1 MIFFDPIFVIKSIWN
16 LKFIGSKKNVM
27 ELVLEGQK
35 TEVGRRKKVIIGD
48 VTLQM
53 RSDLM
58 KSN

>member
-27 ELVLEGQK
+27 ELVLEGRK

-48 VTLQM
+48 VTLQ
-53 RSDLM
+53 REAT
-58 KSN
+58 